1 MVNYLTSKRRRLV
14 VKLTSILPLT
24 FVKAKRRFNIL
35 LWVLLCIPCLLT
47 SCDHD
52 VHDCE
57 GGGGLSV
64 SLAWTDEADE
74 GTEVKDVKLWIF
86 NADAGSLVEEKH
98 YGSAQEVASQRF
110 ALPVGHYQI
119 LAATNLIEPF
129 FIGEATRATLNMNQ
143 LMFGLSN
150 PSASPDHAYYGVTDI
165 VIDKSNV
172 SYVTKDEMHRML
184 AELTI
189 SIEGVP
195 ENTAISGKILNVATG
210 LLPLQKNE
218 DGTFGTA
225 SYTKEECDIPLRIA
239 VPGETLK
246 TETLRLMPTANGLH
260 TTKLFIQLISPGGVV
275 SNYDIE
281 APVMKS
287 GGKYKINLEF
297 EEMKPYMYLTSTK
310 IDDWTEEWIY
320 RGEILNPED

>member
-1 MVNYLTSKRRRLV
+1 M
-14 VKLTSILPLT
+14 
-24 FVKAKRRFNIL
+24 KAKRRFNIW
-35 LWVLLCIPCLLT
+35 LWVPLCVLCLLA

-52 VHDCE
+52 VHDGE
-57 GGGGLSV
+57 DEGGLSV
-64 SLAWTDEADE
+64 SLTWADEADQ

-86 NADAGSLVEEKH
+86 NADDGSLVEEKH

-110 ALPVGHYQI
+110 ALPEGHYQI
-119 LAATNLIEPF
+119 LAVANLIEPF
-129 FIGEATRATLNMNQ
+129 FIGEATRANLNMNQ

-195 ENTAISGKILNVATG
+195 ENTAISGKIQNVATG

-218 DGTFGTA
+218 DGTFGTTT
-225 SYTKEECDIPLRIA
+225 YTKEECDIPLGIA
-239 VPGETLK
+239 AQDKRLI
-246 TETLRLMPTANGLH
+246 TETLHLMSTANGFL
-260 TTKLFIQLISPGGVV
+260 TTRLFIQLIAPNGNV

-287 GGKYKINLEF
+287 GGKYQINLDR
-297 EEMKPYMYLTSTK
+297 KSVV
-310 IDDWTEEWIY
+310 
-320 RGEILNPED
+320 